1 MSYGTAVIIIEPL
14 LQREAATY
22 TKYVSLIKNVAVITK
37 CIDY

>member
-22 TKYVSLIKNVAVITK
+22 TKYVSLIKK
-37 CIDY
+37 CGSYYKMR